1 MHCASPYAFRKLIF
15 LLAGITCLFAIS
27 CGGKKQSKV
36 YTIGFS
42 QCVGDDLWRKTMLDE
57 MKMELSLH
65 PDVKFVYAD
74 AKGNSNRQ
82 VEQVRQ
88 IVQKGVDLLIIS
100 PNEAQPLNI
109 VVKETLKKGIPV
121 VVIDRKTSSNDFTAY
136 IGADNYQIGKMAGN
150 YFLSKNKGPIK
161 ALEITGLPSSSPA
174 LERAKGFADA
184 IQSAKRI
191 QMIGKLNGNWNQS
204 SANAELARN
213 RDLLASVDAIFAH
226 NDVMAATARRAFDS
240 LHLNKRIFILG
251 VDGLPGAGGGLEMIA
266 DKTIQASV
274 LYPTGG
280 KEAVQT
286 AFRILNKE
294 PFIKVNILRSLVID
308 STNVQL
314 MQLQWERI
322 NSQQKDIERQQYL
335 LEEQRDIYKSQAT
348 VLNIVIIMLVL
359 VVVTGGLAF
368 YFLMENRKINRSLEA
383 KNEHILQQ
391 RNELIE
397 MSAKAEIATEAKLN
411 FFTNISHEFRTP
423 LTLMLGPIE
432 DLIQTAKLNNEQLG
446 FLKLAHKNIF
456 ILMKLVNQLIDYR
469 KIEYDNQNIHA
480 SQNNII
486 DLINEVIG
494 NFRHIARK
502 RNIDLRLFSQE
513 KDCTVWFDINMMDKV
528 FFNLISNAFKFVG
541 DGGHIFI
548 HLHVYSDTLQIDVE
562 DNGTGMTSDQATHIF
577 EHFYQADNGL
587 SKGSGLGLAL
597 TREIVRLHQGSIT
610 VKSVKWQ
617 STVFTIKLPL
627 GDKHLKPDE
636 KFDQV
641 IDPKGI
647 SEQAAQYFAELDTI
661 SPAAGKI
668 DAFKNPKEYSILVIE
683 DNNDL
688 LHLLST
694 KLGEHYEI
702 FTAMNGSAGINEAF
716 ESVPDLIIS
725 DVVLPELS
733 GRELTERLKSD
744 IRTSHIPI
752 ILLTAQ
758 ISVEHQI
765 AGMKA
770 MADAYMTKPF
780 NFPFLLETISNLL
793 KNRRILKEHYT
804 SEIKVNDRLPVS
816 KTLDKKFINDFAGY
830 IEQNLSNEHLNVEDI
845 SKAIGVSRIQLY
857 RKVKALL
864 GYNITDYI
872 MNRRLKKAQYL
883 LTNED
888 HTISMITYMVG
899 FSTPNYFSTV
909 FKAKYGCT
917 PTEYKKQ
924 QRA

>member
-1 MHCASPYAFRKLIF
+1 
-15 LLAGITCLFAIS
+15 
-27 CGGKKQSKV
+27 
-36 YTIGFS
+36 
-42 QCVGDDLWRKTMLDE
+42 MLDE

-65 PDVKFVYAD
+65 PDVKFVYTD
-74 AKGNSNRQ
+74 ARGNSSRQ
-82 VEQVRQ
+82 VAQVRQ
-88 IVQKGVDLLIIS
+88 ILQKGVDLLIIS

-109 VVKETLKKGIPV
+109 VVKETLAKGIPV

-136 IGADNYQIGKMAGN
+136 VGADNYQIGKMAGN
-150 YFLSKNKGPIK
+150 YFISKNKGQIN
-161 ALEITGLPSSSPA
+161 ALEITGSPASSPA
-174 LERAKGFADA
+174 IERAKGFADA
-184 IQSAKRI
+184 LTAAKRI
-191 QMIGKLNGNWNQS
+191 RKLYKLNGNWTQN
-204 SANAELARN
+204 SADRALSRHK
-213 RDLLASVDAIFAH
+213 DMLKSVDAIFAH
-226 NDVMAATARRAFDS
+226 NDVMAASARRT
-240 LHLNKRIFILG
+240 LEVMNLNRPIFILG

-266 DKTIQASV
+266 NKMIQASV

-286 AFRILNKE
+286 AFRILNRE
-294 PFIKVNILRSLVID
+294 RFEKVSILRSLVID

-314 MQLQWERI
+314 MQMQWERI

-335 LEEQRDIYKSQAT
+335 LEEQRAIYKSQAT

-383 KNEHILQQ
+383 KNDHILQQ

-397 MSAKAEIATEAKLN
+397 MSARAEMATEAKLN

-432 DLIQTAKLNNEQLG
+432 DLIHTAKLNNDQLG

-456 ILMKLVNQLIDYR
+456 ILMKLVNQLLDYR
-469 KIEYDNQNIHA
+469 KIEYDNQTIHA
-480 SQNNII
+480 SPNNII

-494 NFRHIARK
+494 NFRHIAHK

-513 KDCTVWFDINMMDKV
+513 KECTVWFDINMLDKV

-548 HLHVYSDTLQIDVE
+548 HLHVYNNTVQIDVE
-562 DNGTGMTSDQATHIF
+562 DNGIGMTSDQATHIF

-597 TREIVRLHQGSIT
+597 TREIIQLHHGSIT
-610 VKSVKWQ
+610 VKSIKWQ

-627 GDKHLKPDE
+627 GEKHLKEDE
-636 KFDQV
+636 KFEQV

-647 SEQAAQYFAELDTI
+647 SEQASQYFAELETTTSTGTPTDN
-661 SPAAGKI
+661 
-668 DAFKNPKEYSILVIE
+668 FKEPREHSILIIE

-688 LHLLST
+688 LHLLSS

-702 FTAMNGSAGINEAF
+702 YTAMNGRSGVNEAF
-716 ESVPDLIIS
+716 ENVPDLIIS

-758 ISVEHQI
+758 ISLEHQI

-780 NFPFLLETISNLL
+780 NFPFLLETITNLL
-793 KNRRILKEHYT
+793 RNRHILKEHYT
-804 SEIKVNDRLPVS
+804 SEIKTNDRLPVS

-924 QRA
+924 QRT

>member
-1 MHCASPYAFRKLIF
+1 MLSASYYFNRKPF
-15 LLAGITCLFAIS
+15 CLLAGILCLLIAS
-27 CGGKKQSKV
+27 CRDQKQNQV

-42 QCVGDDLWRKTMLDE
+42 QCVGNDLWRKTMLDE

-65 PDVKFVYAD
+65 PDVKFVYTD
-74 AKGNSNRQ
+74 ARGNSSRQ
-82 VEQVRQ
+82 VAQVRQ
-88 IVQKGVDLLIIS
+88 ILQKGVDLLIIS

-109 VVKETLKKGIPV
+109 VVKETLAKGIPV

-136 IGADNYQIGKMAGN
+136 VGADNYQIGKMAGN
-150 YFLSKNKGPIK
+150 YFISKNKGQIN
-161 ALEITGLPSSSPA
+161 ALEITGSPASSPA
-174 LERAKGFADA
+174 IERAKGFADA
-184 IQSAKRI
+184 LTAAKRI
-191 QMIGKLNGNWNQS
+191 RKLYKLNGNWTQN
-204 SANAELARN
+204 SADRALSRHK
-213 RDLLASVDAIFAH
+213 DMLKSVDAIFAH
-226 NDVMAATARRAFDS
+226 NDVMAASARRT
-240 LHLNKRIFILG
+240 LEVMNLNRPIFILG

-266 DKTIQASV
+266 NKMIQASV

-286 AFRILNKE
+286 AFRILNRE
-294 PFIKVNILRSLVID
+294 RFEKVSILRSLVID

-314 MQLQWERI
+314 MQMQWERI

-335 LEEQRDIYKSQAT
+335 LEEQRAIYKSQAT

-383 KNEHILQQ
+383 KNDHILQQ

-397 MSAKAEIATEAKLN
+397 MSARAEMATEAKLN

-432 DLIQTAKLNNEQLG
+432 DLIHTAKLNNDQLG

-456 ILMKLVNQLIDYR
+456 ILMKLVNQLLDYR
-469 KIEYDNQNIHA
+469 KIEYDNQTIHA
-480 SQNNII
+480 SPNNII

-494 NFRHIARK
+494 NFRHIAHK

-513 KDCTVWFDINMMDKV
+513 KECTVWFDINMLDKV

-548 HLHVYSDTLQIDVE
+548 HLHVYNNTVQIDVE
-562 DNGTGMTSDQATHIF
+562 DNGIGMTSDQATHIF

-597 TREIVRLHQGSIT
+597 TREIIQLHHGSIT
-610 VKSVKWQ
+610 VKSIKWQ

-627 GDKHLKPDE
+627 GEKHLKEDE
-636 KFDQV
+636 KFEQV

-647 SEQAAQYFAELDTI
+647 SEQASQYFAELETTTSTGTPTDN
-661 SPAAGKI
+661 
-668 DAFKNPKEYSILVIE
+668 FKEPREHSILIIE

-688 LHLLST
+688 LHLLSS

-702 FTAMNGSAGINEAF
+702 YTAMNGRSGVNEAF
-716 ESVPDLIIS
+716 ENVPDLIIS

-758 ISVEHQI
+758 ISLEHQI

-780 NFPFLLETISNLL
+780 NFPFLLETITNLL
-793 KNRRILKEHYT
+793 RNRHILKEHYT
-804 SEIKVNDRLPVS
+804 SEIKTNDRLPVS

-924 QRA
+924 QRT